1 MVQRVYGKRVTKNGT
16 KLELEDIKQE
26 LYGLNNRKKRL
37 EHRIDVIDMLQDL
50 TFDMRRKHNH

>member
-37 EHRIDVIDMLQDL
+37 EHRIDVINMLQDL